1 MTDEGG
7 IPAELIAKDKRIDD
21 LVAQA
26 EKLVADLNDTVT
38 DMKAI
43 LVAAGRNVAAQ
54 QEMTAEERRDRPR
67 G

>member
-7 IPAELIAKDKRIDD
+7 IPAELIAKDQRIDD

>member
-26 EKLVADLNDTVT
+26 EKLVADLNATVT